1 MVQLAKQ
8 KPLAPVRIVP
18 KKIAVEPAEPPPKRE
33 PIAAFVDLEIEARG
47 AIDIQALRYVLVN
60 STRRLAEYS
69 VAFLLEKKGA
79 RWSVS
84 AASSVQSV
92 DKHGLL
98 PTELGSWLGMAS
110 VATALTAAEPR
121 TLDLLQELGGQSVL
135 ASRFGHGLLVPITSR
150 RFGLLAHIMLVKNQ
164 PWLPQHFAL
173 LLPLG
178 EAYGHAWQGLLPRR
192 ENTFSGRGF
201 MRRSRLFGVGAVA
214 VLAACAFIPVPL
226 SVVAPIELVADA
238 PQIVASP
245 MDAVVADI
253 LFSPGAT
260 VKAGQDILKLED
272 TKFRNDRDVA
282 LQKKA
287 VAEAEYFKLLQAATA
302 SLEGSRDL
310 SKAKATVDFA
320 DAELSYAEEMLDLAT
335 VKAVTD
341 GVVVYADRQDWL
353 GKPVATGEKILEIAN
368 PAKVLVRMDVA
379 TADVAAV
386 SAGAKISAFWD
397 DSPLRSE
404 KGEVLR
410 LAYRPVMTAGGGL
423 AFKAYAKLHT
433 ADVSRLGKRGVARI
447 DGKVVPLWLYVLRR
461 PIVRLRQMLAV

>member
-173 LLPLG
+173 LLPLERHMG
-178 EAYGHAWQGLLPRR
+178 THGRGFYHAAKTRFQVEALCVGQGFLELAQLRCLRLVPSFRCLCLLLLQLSWLQMLRKLLPRLW
-192 ENTFSGRGF
+192 T
-201 MRRSRLFGVGAVA
+201 RL
-214 VLAACAFIPVPL
+214 
-226 SVVAPIELVADA
+226 
-238 PQIVASP
+238 
-245 MDAVVADI
+245 
-253 LFSPGAT
+253 
-260 VKAGQDILKLED
+260 
-272 TKFRNDRDVA
+272 
-282 LQKKA
+282 
-287 VAEAEYFKLLQAATA
+287 
-302 SLEGSRDL
+302 
-310 SKAKATVDFA
+310 
-320 DAELSYAEEMLDLAT
+320 
-335 VKAVTD
+335 
-341 GVVVYADRQDWL
+341 
-353 GKPVATGEKILEIAN
+353 
-368 PAKVLVRMDVA
+368 
-379 TADVAAV
+379 
-386 SAGAKISAFWD
+386 
-397 DSPLRSE
+397 
-404 KGEVLR
+404 
-410 LAYRPVMTAGGGL
+410 
-423 AFKAYAKLHT
+423 
-433 ADVSRLGKRGVARI
+433 
-447 DGKVVPLWLYVLRR
+447 
-461 PIVRLRQMLAV
+461 